1 VNPIRRQLVAYIEGY
16 RPRRIRDLW
25 AFAEAEIRLP
35 DGKYKG
41 LKFSAETQPYVVL
54 WFQAHAQATER
65 IALAEPGRVPEGFA
79 DCRGL
84 RIFIV
89 VGPTQSGKT
98 LSTMVIPAMW
108 HLFEHEETVCCL
120 VPDESM
126 ANDKWKKDF
135 LPAIRASR
143 YAGLLPTRGEGS
155 RDGDV
160 TDSVTFQNGATLKF
174 LTGGGSDK
182 SVAGYT
188 SRVLVATEI
197 NAFGK
202 MSEASSEG
210 NRWEQA
216 LGRLRSYGEDAVV
229 YGECTVDT
237 EQGLVWTEYSNGTAS
252 RIAMPCGYCGD
263 YVTLGR
269 ENLVGWQQAKTIVQ
283 ASEFARWCCPACGT
297 IWEPGDRELFARGSV
312 LLHRGQEIVKVACG

>member
-1 VNPIRRQLVAYIEGY
+1 MQT
-16 RPRRIRDLW
+16 
-25 AFAEAEIRLP
+25 FAEAELRLP

-41 LKFSAETQPYVVL
+41 LRFSVETQPYAQL
-54 WFQAHAQATER
+54 WFQAHREATR
-65 IALAEPGRVPEGFA
+65 R
-79 DCRGL
+79 DCSRKDSRSGNDSGGL
-84 RIFIV
+84 RIFIL

-98 LSTMVIPAMW
+98 LAGMIIPAMW

-126 ANDKWKKDF
+126 VNDKWQKDF
-135 LPAIRASR
+135 LPAIKASR
-143 YAGLLPTRGEGS
+143 YAKLLPTRGEGS
-155 RDGDV
+155 RQGKV

-174 LTGGGSDK
+174 LTGGGDDK

-188 SRVLVATEI
+188 SRVILATEI

-202 MSEASSEG
+202 LSEASSES
-210 NRWEQA
+210 NRWDQA
-216 LGRLRSYGEDAVV
+216 MARTRAYGEDAVV

-237 EQGLVWTEYSNGTAS
+237 ESGLVWTEYMNGTGS

-269 ENLVGWQQAKTIVQ
+269 DNLVGWQQAKTIVQ
-283 ASEFARWCCPACGT
+283 AEQLARWCCPACGV

-312 LLHRGQEIVKVACG
+312 LLHRGQEIVKAMDSGQLTMDSEERWTG